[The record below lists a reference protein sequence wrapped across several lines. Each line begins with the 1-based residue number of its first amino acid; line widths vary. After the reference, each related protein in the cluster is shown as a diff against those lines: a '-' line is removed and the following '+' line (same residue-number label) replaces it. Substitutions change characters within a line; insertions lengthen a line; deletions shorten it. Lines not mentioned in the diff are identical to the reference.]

1 MLQPGLRGKRLLQR
15 QDGGV
20 MSGAL
25 ARPWSLSIRLE
36 GLVLGQ
42 ASFLGSV
49 TVGSFFP
56 RTIVS
61 CYALEAMLLVAPSPI
76 CQ

>member
-1 MLQPGLRGKRLLQR
+1 
-15 QDGGV
+15 
-20 MSGAL
+20 MSQGAVTGAL
-25 ARPWSLSIRLE
+25 ACPWSLSIRLE

-49 TVGSFFP
+49 TVVSFFP

-61 CYALEAMLLVAPSPI
+61 CYALEAMLLVAPPPI

>member
-1 MLQPGLRGKRLLQR
+1 
-15 QDGGV
+15 
-20 MSGAL
+20 MSQGAVTGAL
-25 ARPWSLSIRLE
+25 ACPWSLSIRLE

-42 ASFLGSV
+42 APFLGSV
-49 TVGSFFP
+49 TVVSFFP

-61 CYALEAMLLVAPSPI
+61 CYTLEAMLLVAPPPI